1 MSNIQVSEDQLYPV
15 EKSMSGKNAFY
26 HFCDVR
32 GAHASYAVCMH
43 TIKAIEENRIKSD
56 QFIECQRACTHD
68 TCPAKAMRAEERAA
82 GHALYYKERTNLN
95 PVNTRPEKEAQANAL
110 IVSSGK
116 YDMNN
121 PSYARGWAQVGQKLG
136 KENDGKT
143 ITHKPAF
150 KNPPPAPAKKT
161 GYVEEGMAD
170 LVNELMKEQPKQAP
184 SSTTTTTTT
193 IKPMPGETPIE
204 FAKRRAALLRKATA

>member
-1 MSNIQVSEDQLYPV
+1 MSNIQASEDQLYPV

-26 HFCDVR
+26 HFCDVL
-32 GAHASYAVCMH
+32 GNQQSYAVCMH
-43 TIKAIEENRIKSD
+43 TIKAIEEDRVKSD
-56 QFIECQRACTHD
+56 QFVDCQRACTHD

-136 KENDGKT
+136 KEDGGKT

-150 KNPPPAPAKKT
+150 KNPPLAPAKKS

-170 LVNELMKEQPKQAP
+170 LVNVLMKDQPKKAESP
-184 SSTTTTTTT
+184 SPATT

-204 FAKRRAALLRKATA
+204 FAKRRAAMIRQQSA

>member
-1 MSNIQVSEDQLYPV
+1 MSNIQASEDQLYPV

-32 GAHASYAVCMH
+32 GNQQSYAVCMH
-43 TIKAIEENRIKSD
+43 TVKAIEENRVKSD

-82 GHALYYKERTNLN
+82 GHALYYKERIDVN
-95 PVNTRPEKEAQANAL
+95 PANTRSEAEAQANAL
-110 IVSSGK
+110 TVSSGK

-121 PSYARGWAQVGQKLG
+121 PSYARGWAQVGYKLG
-136 KENDGKT
+136 KDDPSKP
-143 ITHKPAF
+143 IKHKPAF
-150 KNPPPAPAKKT
+150 KNPPAPSPAKKS

-170 LVNELMKEQPKQAP
+170 LVNELMKDQPKKAQSP
-184 SSTTTTTTT
+184 SPTTA

-204 FAKRRAALLRKATA
+204 FAKRRAAMLRQASA